1 MIMKNHKLIQKL
13 TDDNI
18 CQQVEDVMGRWFIDQ
33 RMHKQIDKPS
43 SLGGVYTKQVDVWYM
58 MDISV
63 VWHQMDKANY

>member
-1 MIMKNHKLIQKL
+1 MKNHKLIQKL

-43 SLGGVYTKQVDVWYM
+43 SLGGVYTKQVDV
-58 MDISV
+58 
-63 VWHQMDKANY
+63 